1 MRKRKLACW
10 SGGAAVAAAGR
21 GGAAGWFV
29 TEPKPAF
36 PESQAAT
43 LERPGDPEH
52 GRLVFA
58 AGDCASCHVRPGQKD
73 RTNLGG
79 GLALASPFGTLR
91 VPNISPDPNDG
102 IGRWRTID
110 LANAL
115 MSGVSPTGEHYYPAL
130 PYVSFVHMTVG
141 DLRDLMAYLRTLPP
155 VSGKAPPHEMSFPFT
170 VRRLVGFW
178 KLLFFDR
185 SPLGSEG
192 SATVQR
198 GRYLSE
204 ALAHCAECHSSRNTL
219 GGIKPSTRLAGGVDG
234 EGTGWVPNITP
245 SRIGDW
251 SDDELVTLLRTG
263 VTPKGNRIGSTM
275 VGVGM
280 NLSTLP
286 ESDVRAIAAYL
297 RTVPPRPTPHP

>member
-1 MRKRKLACW
+1 
-10 SGGAAVAAAGR
+10 
-21 GGAAGWFV
+21 
-29 TEPKPAF
+29 
-36 PESQAAT
+36 
-43 LERPGDPEH
+43 
-52 GRLVFA
+52 
-58 AGDCASCHVRPGQKD
+58 
-73 RTNLGG
+73 
-79 GLALASPFGTLR
+79 
-91 VPNISPDPNDG
+91 
-102 IGRWRTID
+102 
-110 LANAL
+110 
-115 MSGVSPTGEHYYPAL
+115 
-130 PYVSFVHMTVG
+130 MTVG

-155 VSGKAPPHEMSFPFT
+155 VSGKAPPHEMSYPFT

-178 KLLFFDR
+178 KLLFFVR

-275 VGVGM
+275 VGVVM

-297 RTVPPRPTPHP
+297 RSVPPRPTPHP